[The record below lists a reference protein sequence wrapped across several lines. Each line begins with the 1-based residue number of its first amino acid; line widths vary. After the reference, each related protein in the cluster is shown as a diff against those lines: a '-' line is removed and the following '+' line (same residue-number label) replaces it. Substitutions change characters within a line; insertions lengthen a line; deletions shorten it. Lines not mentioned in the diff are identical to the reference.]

1 MNMAKH
7 GRRFLEAEKMVER
20 GREYEPAEAVAVL
33 KSMPH
38 PKFNETV
45 ELHLRLNV
53 DPRHADQQVR
63 STVMLPSGTGQT
75 VRVMAFVEGEAVRA
89 AQEAGAEYV
98 GTDEYIERIQGGW
111 TDFDVTIATP
121 QVMGKVGRLG
131 RVLGPRGLMPNPRT
145 GTVVQAEDV
154 AKAIHELK
162 QGRVEFRTDRTANL
176 HIPVG
181 KISFSESELM
191 ANIVAIMNAIVAS
204 RPAAA
209 KGQFIKS
216 VTLTATMSPAL
227 PLNITAAS
235 TLRAA

>member
-1 MNMAKH
+1 MPKH
-7 GRRFLEAEKMVER
+7 GKRYLEAMKAVDPD
-20 GREYEPAEAVAVL
+20 REYDPREAVSVL
-33 KSMPH
+33 KSLPH

-63 STVMLPSGTGQT
+63 STVMLPSGTGNA
-75 VRVMAFVEGEAVRA
+75 VRVMAFVEGDAVRL
-89 AQEAGAEYV
+89 AQEAGADYV
-98 GTDEYIERIQGGW
+98 GTDEYIERIQQGW
-111 TDFDVTIATP
+111 LDFDVTVATP

-145 GTVVQAEDV
+145 GTVVQAEDIPG
-154 AKAIHELK
+154 AIRELK

-181 KISFSESELM
+181 KMSFSEEELM
-191 ANIVAIMNAIVAS
+191 ANVSAVMNAIVSA

-209 KGQFIKS
+209 KGQYIKS
-216 VTLTATMSPAL
+216 VTLTATMSPGL
-227 PLNITAAS
+227 PLNIPAAS
-235 TLRAA
+235 SMRGAA

>member
-1 MNMAKH
+1 MGKH
-7 GRRFLEAEKMVER
+7 GKRYVEALKLVDR
-20 GREYEPAEAVAVL
+20 DREYEPAEAVTVL
-33 KSMPH
+33 KSMPRA
-38 PKFNETV
+38 KFNETV

-63 STVMLPSGTGQT
+63 STVMLPSGTGQQ
-75 VRVMAFVEGEAVRA
+75 VRVMAFVEGEAVRM

-98 GTDEYIERIQGGW
+98 GTDEFIERIQGGW
-111 TDFDVTIATP
+111 IDFDVTVATP

-145 GTVVQAEDV
+145 GTVVPAEDI
-154 AKAIHELK
+154 ARAIQELK

-181 KISFSESELM
+181 KISFSEPEIM
-191 ANIVAIMNAIVAS
+191 ANVTAVMNAIVAA
-204 RPAAA
+204 RPASA
-209 KGQFIKS
+209 KGSYIKS
-216 VTLTATMSPAL
+216 VTLTATMSPGL

>member
-1 MNMAKH
+1 MAKH
-7 GRRFLEAEKMVER
+7 GKRYLEAQQLVDKD
-20 GREYEPAEAVAVL
+20 REYDPSEAVAVL

-38 PKFNETV
+38 AKFNETV

-63 STVMLPSGTGQT
+63 STVMLPSGTGQQ
-75 VRVMAFVEGEAVRA
+75 VRVMAFVEGEAVRL

-98 GTDEYIERIQGGW
+98 GTDEFIDRIQGGW
-111 TDFDVTIATP
+111 IDFDVTVATP

-145 GTVVQAEDV
+145 GTVVQAEDIGR
-154 AKAIHELK
+154 AIQELK

-181 KISFSESELM
+181 KISFSEQELM
-191 ANIVAIMNAIVAS
+191 ANLTAVMNAVVAA
-204 RPAAA
+204 RPAAT
-209 KGQFIKS
+209 KGQYIKS
-216 VTLTATMSPAL
+216 ATLTATMSPAL
-227 PLNITAAS
+227 PLNIQAAS
-235 TLRAA
+235 SMRAV

>member
-1 MNMAKH
+1 MAKH
-7 GRRFLEAEKMVER
+7 GKRFEEARKLVEK

-33 KSMPH
+33 KSMPR

-63 STVMLPSGTGQT
+63 STVMLPSGTGQQ
-75 VRVMAFVEGEAVRA
+75 VRVMAFVEGEAVRM

-98 GTDEYIERIQGGW
+98 GTDEFIERIQGGW
-111 TDFDVTIATP
+111 TDFDVTVATP

-145 GTVVQAEDV
+145 GTVVQPDDIAN
-154 AKAIHELK
+154 AIRELK

-176 HIPVG
+176 HVPVG
-181 KISFSESELM
+181 KVSFSEQELM
-191 ANIVAIMNAIVAS
+191 ANVTAVMNAIVAA
-204 RPAAA
+204 RPASA
-209 KGQFIKS
+209 KGQYIKS
-216 VTLTATMSPAL
+216 VTLTATMSPGL
-227 PLNITAAS
+227 PLNILAAS
-235 TLRAA
+235 TLHAA

>member
-1 MNMAKH
+1 MGKH
-7 GRRFLEAEKMVER
+7 GKRYVEALKLVDQD
-20 GREYEPAEAVAVL
+20 REYEPAEAVALL
-33 KSMPH
+33 KSMPRA
-38 PKFNETV
+38 KFNETI

-63 STVMLPSGTGQT
+63 STVMLPSGTGQQ
-75 VRVMAFVEGEAVRA
+75 VRVMAFVEGEAVRL

-98 GTDEYIERIQGGW
+98 GTDEFIERIQGGW
-111 TDFDVTIATP
+111 IDFDATVATP

-145 GTVVQAEDV
+145 GTVVPAEDIG
-154 AKAIHELK
+154 KAIQELK

-181 KISFSESELM
+181 KISFGEQEIM
-191 ANIVAIMNAIVAS
+191 ANLTAVMNAIVAA
-204 RPAAA
+204 RPASA
-209 KGQFIKS
+209 KGQYIKS
-216 VTLTATMSPAL
+216 VTLTATMSPGL

>member
-1 MNMAKH
+1 MAKH
-7 GRRFLEAEKMVER
+7 GKRYLEAQQLVDKD
-20 GREYEPAEAVAVL
+20 REYDPSEAVAVL

-38 PKFNETV
+38 AKFNETV

-63 STVMLPSGTGQT
+63 STVMLPSGTGQQ
-75 VRVMAFVEGEAVRA
+75 VRVMAFVEGEAVRL

-98 GTDEYIERIQGGW
+98 GTDEFIDRIQGGW
-111 TDFDVTIATP
+111 IDFDVTVATP

-145 GTVVQAEDV
+145 GTVVQAEDIGR
-154 AKAIHELK
+154 AIQELK

-181 KISFSESELM
+181 KISFSEQELM
-191 ANIVAIMNAIVAS
+191 ATLTAVMNAVVAA
-204 RPAAA
+204 RPAAT
-209 KGQFIKS
+209 KGQYIKS

-227 PLNITAAS
+227 PLNIQAAS
-235 TLRAA
+235 SMRAV

>member
-1 MNMAKH
+1 MAKH
-7 GRRFLEAEKMVER
+7 GKRYLEAQQLVDKD
-20 GREYEPAEAVAVL
+20 REYDPSEAVAVL

-38 PKFNETV
+38 AKFNETV

-63 STVMLPSGTGQT
+63 STVMLPSGTGQQ
-75 VRVMAFVEGEAVRA
+75 VRVMAFVEGEAVRL

-98 GTDEYIERIQGGW
+98 GTDEFIDRIQGGW
-111 TDFDVTIATP
+111 IDFDVTVATP

-145 GTVVQAEDV
+145 GTVVQAEDIGR
-154 AKAIHELK
+154 AIQELK

-181 KISFSESELM
+181 KISFSEQELM
-191 ANIVAIMNAIVAS
+191 ANLTAVMNAVVAA

-209 KGQFIKS
+209 KGQYIKS
-216 VTLTATMSPAL
+216 ATLTATMSPAL
-227 PLNITAAS
+227 PLNIQAAS
-235 TLRAA
+235 SMRAV

>member
-1 MNMAKH
+1 MGKH
-7 GRRFLEAEKMVER
+7 GKRYAEALKLVDQD
-20 GREYEPAEAVAVL
+20 REYEPAEAVAVL
-33 KSMPH
+33 KSMPRA
-38 PKFNETV
+38 KFNETI

-63 STVMLPSGTGQT
+63 STVMLPSGTGQQ
-75 VRVMAFVEGEAVRA
+75 VRVMAFVEGEAVRL

-98 GTDEYIERIQGGW
+98 GTDEFIERIQGGW
-111 TDFDVTIATP
+111 TDFDATVATP

-145 GTVVQAEDV
+145 GTVVPAEDIG
-154 AKAIHELK
+154 KAIQELK

-181 KISFSESELM
+181 KISFGEQEIM
-191 ANIVAIMNAIVAS
+191 ANLTAVMNAIIAA
-204 RPAAA
+204 RPASA
-209 KGQFIKS
+209 KGQYIKS
-216 VTLTATMSPAL
+216 VTLTATMSPGL

>member
-1 MNMAKH
+1 MAKH
-7 GRRFLEAEKMVER
+7 GKRYLEAQQLVDKD
-20 GREYEPAEAVAVL
+20 REYDPSEAVAVL

-38 PKFNETV
+38 AKFNETV

-63 STVMLPSGTGQT
+63 STVMLPSGTGQQ
-75 VRVMAFVEGEAVRA
+75 VRVMAFVEGEAVRL

-98 GTDEYIERIQGGW
+98 GTDEFIDRIQGGW
-111 TDFDVTIATP
+111 IDFDVTVATP

-145 GTVVQAEDV
+145 GTVVQAEDIGR
-154 AKAIHELK
+154 AIQELK

-181 KISFSESELM
+181 KISFSEQELM
-191 ANIVAIMNAIVAS
+191 ANLTAVMNAVVAA

-209 KGQFIKS
+209 KGQYIKS
-216 VTLTATMSPAL
+216 ATLTATMSPAL
-227 PLNITAAS
+227 PLNIQAAS
-235 TLRAA
+235 SMRAI

>member
-1 MNMAKH
+1 MGKH
-7 GRRFLEAEKMVER
+7 GKRYVEALKLVDQD
-20 GREYEPAEAVAVL
+20 REYEPAEAVAVL
-33 KSMPH
+33 KSMPRA
-38 PKFNETV
+38 KFNETI

-63 STVMLPSGTGQT
+63 STVMLPSGTGQQ
-75 VRVMAFVEGEAVRA
+75 VRVMAFVEGEAVRL

-98 GTDEYIERIQGGW
+98 GTDEFIERIQGGW
-111 TDFDVTIATP
+111 IDFDATVATP

-145 GTVVQAEDV
+145 GTVVPAEDIG
-154 AKAIHELK
+154 KAIQELK

-181 KISFSESELM
+181 KISFGEQEIM
-191 ANIVAIMNAIVAS
+191 ANLTAVMNAIVAA
-204 RPAAA
+204 RPASA
-209 KGQFIKS
+209 KGQYIKS
-216 VTLTATMSPAL
+216 VTLTATMSPGL